1 MLEAALIVN
10 VTADVPPEAGML
22 PVPVHPIQAYW
33 VPIAPA
39 IGEATNSVML
49 DPLLNQP
56 LDGETEP

>member
-1 MLEAALIVN
+1 MLEAAPIVN

-22 PVPVHPIQAYW
+22 PVPDQPTQAYW
-33 VPIAPA
+33 VPVAPA

-56 LDGETEP
+56 LEGEGES